1 MEKPNVVLV
10 VGHHWIILKGLN
22 ENSLRRQWSGKMFV
36 IPKLGQPYRLLQL
49 ITQCQGARSSSQPNC
64 WRWTGDDFFVTCIR
78 KTLFFWMVVLRS
90 SILFLVPG
98 PKSNKVNLHEERAFS
113 FEVGVFI
120 VKGEKEFAGIDP
132 SLTQLEGKFW
142 AAITLSN
149 DPWGRLD
156 VSFGRSVHP

>member
-1 MEKPNVVLV
+1 
-10 VGHHWIILKGLN
+10 
-22 ENSLRRQWSGKMFV
+22 
-36 IPKLGQPYRLLQL
+36 
-49 ITQCQGARSSSQPNC
+49 
-64 WRWTGDDFFVTCIR
+64 
-78 KTLFFWMVVLRS
+78 MVVLRS